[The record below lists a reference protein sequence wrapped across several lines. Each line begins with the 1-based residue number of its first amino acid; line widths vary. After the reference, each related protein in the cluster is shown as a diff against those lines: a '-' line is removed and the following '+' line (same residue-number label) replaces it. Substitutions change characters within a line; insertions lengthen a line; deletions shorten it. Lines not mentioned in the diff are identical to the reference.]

1 MSGARSLVARV
12 PDWPVVV
19 SGIPL
24 DEPVAVVRAN
34 RVVATSPAARAE
46 GIAVGQRRR
55 EAQSRCPDVAIVERD
70 LEREARRFEPVASCL
85 DEITPMVE
93 AVTPGLVGF
102 GMRGPARYFGGDEV
116 VADRVREAIEPVLD
130 GRAEVRIGVADGSF
144 AAALASRHG
153 RAAHGAAIVDIGQ
166 SPEFLAGLSIDLLD
180 RPELCDV
187 LRRLGLR
194 TLGAFAELRPADV
207 LGRFGEEGLV
217 AHRLARGEDAHPPD
231 LRRPAADLAV
241 TWDFD
246 PPADRLDQCAFA
258 AKALADELDLV
269 LTRRGLAC
277 VRLAVEAE
285 NAGGEVHQRLW
296 RHEGA
301 LSPAAV
307 ADRARWQLD
316 GWLHQRSVEQQRQRQ
331 ARRSGRVDG
340 GGPDGSDDPDIH
352 LDVGPGAITRLH
364 LIPDQVVAATGRQL
378 GFWGGRSDRGE
389 QVGRAVARLQGLLGP
404 DAVTVP
410 EWRGG
415 RSPDERIELVPA
427 AAVDLAEHRPAAS
440 AGWVAEPWPGS
451 VPSPLPLAV
460 LPDPEPIALLDVL
473 DEPVGVN
480 GRGEISAEPVRIVG
494 HGWKAEVDGW
504 VGPWMADERW
514 WDPLTRRRRARLQ
527 VRLHDGSARLLAI
540 EQGQWAIEACYD

>member
-1 MSGARSLVARV
+1 MTGARSLAARV

-34 RVVATSPAARAE
+34 RVLATSPAARAE
-46 GIAVGQRRR
+46 GVEVGQRRR

-70 LEREARRFEPVASCL
+70 LEREARRFEPVAACL
-85 DEITPMVE
+85 EDLTPLVE
-93 AVTPGLVGF
+93 VSMPGLVGF
-102 GMRGPARYFGGDEV
+102 GMRGPSRYFGGDEP

-130 GRAEVRIGVADGSF
+130 GRAPLHIGVADGTF
-144 AAALASRHG
+144 AASLASRHR
-153 RAAHGAAIVDIGQ
+153 RAADGAAIVEVDG
-166 SPEFLAGLSIDLLD
+166 SPAFLAGLDVGLLE

-194 TLGAFAELRPADV
+194 TLGAFAGLSAADV
-207 LGRFGEEGLV
+207 LGRFGEDGLV

-231 LRRPAADLAV
+231 LRRPAPDLAV
-241 TWDFD
+241 SWDFD

-269 LTRRGLAC
+269 LGRRGLAC

-285 NAGGEVHQRLW
+285 NAGGEVHRRLW

-301 LSPAAV
+301 LSPSAV

-316 GWLHQRSVEQQRQRQ
+316 GWLHQRSVDHQRRTGRDRTGQ
-331 ARRSGRVDG
+331 AVEPGDT
-340 GGPDGSDDPDIH
+340 H
-352 LDVGPGAITRLH
+352 LDTGPGAITRLH

-415 RSPDERIELVPA
+415 RGPDERIELVPA
-427 AAVDLAEHRPAAS
+427 AVVDLAEARPAAA
-440 AGWVAEPWPGS
+440 AGWVREPWPGS
-451 VPSPLPLAV
+451 VPSPLPLSV
-460 LPDPEPIALLDVL
+460 LPEPEPVALLDIL
-473 DEPVGVN
+473 DEPVVVS
-480 GRGEISAEPVRIVG
+480 GRGEASAEPVRIVG
-494 HGWKAEVDGW
+494 RGWRAGIEGW
-504 VGPWMADERW
+504 VGPWAADERW
-514 WDPLTRRRRARLQ
+514 WDPLHHRRRARLQ
-527 VRLHDGSARLLAI
+527 VRLDDGSACLLVV
-540 EQGQWAIEACYD
+540 EHQQWMIEARYD